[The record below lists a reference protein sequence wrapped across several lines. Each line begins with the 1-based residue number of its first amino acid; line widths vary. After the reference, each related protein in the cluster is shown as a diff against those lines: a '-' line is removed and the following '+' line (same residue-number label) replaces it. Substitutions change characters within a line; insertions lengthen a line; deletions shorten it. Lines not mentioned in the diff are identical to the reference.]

1 MEINLNKIYIIILLI
16 IGIYILNSDV
26 ENKTCIDDNY
36 LELYLKRNKLNNKIY
51 KSILKIDG
59 DYYKDNKIKIVD
71 YLKKEKPKKQLEI
84 INNLIKILNN
94 NRHHDI
100 YNDYIIN
107 ENTTLANVR
116 NAWMQ
121 DNILNNLLCEIDKK
135 K

>member
-84 INNLIKILNN
+84 INNLIKI
-94 NRHHDI
+94 
-100 YNDYIIN
+100 
-107 ENTTLANVR
+107 
-116 NAWMQ
+116 
-121 DNILNNLLCEIDKK
+121 
-135 K
+135 